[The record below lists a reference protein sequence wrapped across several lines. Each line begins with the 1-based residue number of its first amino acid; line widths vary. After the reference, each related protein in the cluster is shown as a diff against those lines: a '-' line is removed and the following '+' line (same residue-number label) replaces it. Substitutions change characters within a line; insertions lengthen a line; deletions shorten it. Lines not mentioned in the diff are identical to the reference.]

1 MMNGTDADGDAQQVT
16 QELHDAAIR
25 TTADQRQPDDHLAQP
40 CLGDRQFE
48 HHLIVR
54 SGRQES
60 VIQRR
65 ARLVSL
71 LVDELAAD
79 PVPSRQIAD
88 RCRSRQ
94 RLNGQVPPVSFRQ
107 QRRGANAS
115 IHLAP
120 TNLEKS
126 GCYHLP
132 WQRQLGCACD
142 PDLNHAV
149 LWWRTST
156 RGCATT
162 SRCAAIWAARIS
174 ICCGSS

>member
-1 MMNGTDADGDAQQVT
+1 
-16 QELHDAAIR
+16 L
-25 TTADQRQPDDHLAQP
+25 
-40 CLGDRQFE
+40 LG
-48 HHLIVR
+48 
-54 SGRQES
+54 
-60 VIQRR
+60 
-65 ARLVSL
+65 
-71 LVDELAAD
+71 DELAAD

-142 PDLNHAV
+142 PDLNHAQIRMIRSCTRSSLTDAQV
-149 LWWRTST
+149 ST
-156 RGCATT
+156 DATT
-162 SRCAAIWAARIS
+162 CFSRAFMLGFRDK
-174 ICCGSS
+174 

>member
-1 MMNGTDADGDAQQVT
+1 
-16 QELHDAAIR
+16 L
-25 TTADQRQPDDHLAQP
+25 
-40 CLGDRQFE
+40 LG
-48 HHLIVR
+48 
-54 SGRQES
+54 
-60 VIQRR
+60 
-65 ARLVSL
+65 
-71 LVDELAAD
+71 DELAAD

-142 PDLNHAV
+142 PDLNHAAECRDQ
-149 LWWRTST
+149 L
-156 RGCATT
+156 
-162 SRCAAIWAARIS
+162 AAETGVRVNPWTIGRALRRLDWT
-174 ICCGSS
+174 